1 MINDKRNAIIQKGG
15 VMPKEW
21 MVSKQNLLLQFRD
34 ETKQQLQ
41 YILDE
46 DPESFQ
52 KSVEACGYIINQINA
67 LDEQSVPVSEVEQL
81 ELKHTLGE
89 ILEVREQI
97 SRLSP
102 QLYSKLQKGAA
113 AEKQSEQINRAY
125 GNDHFY
131 APSIFYDK
139 RK

>member
-1 MINDKRNAIIQKGG
+1 MPFDEKGG

-21 MVSKQNLLLQFRD
+21 FVSKQNLLSQFRD

-52 KSVEACGYIINQINA
+52 KSVEACGYIIRQINA
-67 LDEQSVPVSEVEQL
+67 LDEQTVLVAEAEHL
-81 ELKHTLGE
+81 ELKHILAD
-89 ILEVREQI
+89 ILEIRGQI

-102 QLYSKLQKGAA
+102 MLYSKLQKGAA
-113 AEKQSEQINRAY
+113 AESQSEQINRAY